1 MCIRDS
7 IEAENTCIKIKKL
20 PKNSPICIFL
30 SLINNV
36 KINNTKA
43 SSPSNSSF
51 INDPIPMIVINKMLK
66 PLLG

>member
-1 MCIRDS
+1 MSKLVFID
-7 IEAENTCIKIKKL
+7 AENTCIKIKKL

-36 KINNTKA
+36 KINNNKA
-43 SSPSNSSF
+43 SIPSNSSL
-51 INDPIPMIVINKMLK
+51 INGPIPMIVMNKILK